1 MAGSGGLAF
10 TTREKASS
18 SAGFRPISSAGTR
31 ATNKALQLTLSSSAA
46 CTRATTID
54 YSSNAFQERAAIT

>member
-1 MAGSGGLAF
+1 MAAY
-10 TTREKASS
+10 TTREKASNS
-18 SAGFRPISSAGTR
+18 VGFRPISSAGAR

-54 YSSNAFQERAAIT
+54 YSSNAFQERAAII

>member
-1 MAGSGGLAF
+1 MGLSGEREGQPG

-18 SAGFRPISSAGTR
+18 SAGAR

-54 YSSNAFQERAAIT
+54 YSSSAFQERAAIT

>member
-1 MAGSGGLAF
+1 MKATD
-10 TTREKASS
+10 TTRENPSN
-18 SAGFRPISSAGTR
+18 SAGFEAISSAGTR